1 MLYLVQCDAWIQA
14 GDETIAITFRGGQD
28 ARVIECQVLP
38 VSFAQFRRLNEGT
51 FAPSAE
57 RR

>member
-1 MLYLVQCDAWIQA
+1 VTR
-14 GDETIAITFRGGQD
+14 GSSRDETIGIAFRGGQD

-51 FAPSAE
+51 FARLPSAVDE
-57 RR
+57 NG